1 MTTPVQPTG
10 GSPAASGSASSSG
23 SGAGTV
29 IAKDTVTAGTSVTG
43 LAGVLA
49 VADAA
54 EVANRIVQAVS
65 SHAQGDVQEIVV
77 IGDLSALND
86 VAALRILKSQIAQL
100 IGQITAYADSV
111 PGAERP
117 TEDDGGSVRDFLAL
131 GSLGAG
137 ITMLGAAAGLISQL
151 VTGTYTYSG
160 QVIPNASVGGLDILI
175 AQRLAAKNVP
185 VRIDRFA
192 TMPADSEILA
202 QIQGL
207 VPQVARKLNPAL
219 TRAASAAAESAQVVA
234 DDKDRLAR
242 LDAQLAAAQ
251 KDPPP
256 APDGKGSTSAPGEQQ
271 EEYDEICNRLP
282 AESGKAAVAQNLLA
296 VGQALATAVSTFV
309 TTTMSAPA
317 AGGSAPV
324 ARAAHG
330 EALSKDGTAILYAQV
345 IAAGDDQVLRQ
356 TLIHN
361 TWSNLTGLTA
371 EYALMMPGGEAVA
384 FGLESAF
391 AITHGSIRKGLT
403 DIARKPVH
411 LRLG

>member
-10 GSPAASGSASSSG
+10 SSPAASGSASSSG
-23 SGAGTV
+23 SGADTS

-54 EVANRIVQAVS
+54 EVADKIVQAVT
-65 SHAQGDVQEIVV
+65 SHAQGNVQEIVV

-100 IGQITAYADSV
+100 IAQITAYADSV

-131 GSLGAG
+131 GSFGAG

-207 VPQVARKLNPAL
+207 VPQVARLLNPAI

-242 LDAQLAAAQ
+242 LDAAQ

-256 APDGKGSTSAPGEQQ
+256 APAGKGSTAALEEQQ
-271 EEYDEICNRLP
+271 GEYDEICNRLP
-282 AESGKAAVAQNLLA
+282 AESGEAAVAQNLLA

-317 AGGSAPV
+317 AGGAAPV

-345 IAAGDDQVLRQ
+345 IEAGDDQVLRQ

-371 EYALMMPGGEAVA
+371 EYSLMMPGGEAVA

-391 AITHGSIRKGLT
+391 AITHGSIRKSLT

-411 LRLG
+411 LALG

>member
-1 MTTPVQPTG
+1 MTTPAQSAS
-10 GSPAASGSASSSG
+10 GSSAASGSG
-23 SGAGTV
+23 TGAT
-29 IAKDTVTAGTSVTG
+29 IAKDAVTTGTSVTG

-54 EVANRIVQAVS
+54 DVADKIVQAVS
-65 SHAQGDVQEIVV
+65 SHIRDNGQGRIQEIRV

-86 VAALRILKSQIAQL
+86 VTALRILRSQITQL
-100 IGQITAYADSV
+100 TGQISAYADSV

-117 TEDDGGSVRDFLAL
+117 AEEDGQSFREFLAL
-131 GSLGAG
+131 GSVGAA
-137 ITMLGAAAGLISQL
+137 ITVLGAAAGLISQL

-175 AQRLAAKNVP
+175 AKRLAAKNVP
-185 VRIDRFA
+185 VCVDRFA
-192 TMPADSEILA
+192 AMPADSQILA
-202 QIQGL
+202 QLQSL
-207 VPQVARKLNPAL
+207 VPQVARQLNPAL
-219 TRAASAAAESAQVVA
+219 TRAAAAAAEKAQIVA

-242 LDAQLAAAQ
+242 LDAQLTAAQ
-251 KDPPP
+251 KDTPS
-256 APDGKGSTSAPGEQQ
+256 APDGKGSASASGKQQ
-271 EEYDEICNRLP
+271 EEYDEVSNRLP
-282 AESGKAAVAQNLLA
+282 AESGDAAVAQNLLA
-296 VGQALATAVSTFV
+296 AGQALATAVSTFV
-309 TTTMSAPA
+309 TTTMSAPT
-317 AGGSAPV
+317 AGGPAPV

-361 TWSNLTGLTA
+361 TWSNLTGVTV
-371 EYALMMPGGEAVA
+371 EYALIMPGGVAGA

-391 AITHGSIRKGLT
+391 AFTHGSIRKGLT
-403 DIARKPVH
+403 DIARKPVP